1 MASVNTNDSRLAG
14 IIDERNQMAKEVQG
28 NYDKASGMTNSAYN
42 ELIQAAKDYGQQQ
55 ADIQQQKTD
64 QTLAEI
70 EQEKQKTERDYTK
83 EQKGAYADYVNQ
95 TDAYGVNAEKMAAAG
110 LTGSGYE
117 ESSKVRM
124 YNAYQNRVAV
134 ARQSLNDAITSYNN
148 QKTQAQIANSEAL
161 AQIAYQALQTQ
172 LQLTIE
178 NMQYQNELLNNL
190 TQQKLSV
197 NTSYNQLWQ
206 SMYNTLLGESQFNEQ
221 MDFSRQQFDYQKQ
234 QDAKKFEYQK
244 QRDAAEDAR
253 YAEQFNYQ
261 KWRDSVSDQQT
272 AEQLAFQKQQAAAES
287 ARQDQQF
294 NYQVQRD
301 AVSDDHWEKEYN
313 LTSTGFPDT
322 SVVQGNDSNVKL
334 LNKNTI
340 AVYTNKTYN
349 SRTGET
355 TETNPYWATFNTNQN
370 TTREQVLDWAR
381 KLGVDVSNY
390 VK

>member
-117 ESSKVRM
+117 ESSNVRM

-178 NMQYQNELLNNL
+178 NMQYQNELLNTL

-206 SMYNTLLGESQFNEQ
+206 SMYSTLLGESQFNEQ
-221 MDFSRQQFDYQKQ
+221 MDLQRKQFDLQKQ
-234 QDAKKFEYQK
+234 QFEWQKK
-244 QRDAAEDAR
+244 
-253 YAEQFNYQ
+253 
-261 KWRDSVSDQQT
+261 T
-272 AEQLAFQKQQAAAES
+272 ASSSGS
-287 ARQDQQF
+287 ARRSTTRSSGSDESNRAF
-294 NYQVQRD
+294 TDGSSNYSLEWISD
-301 AVSDDHWEKEYN
+301 NAVALRFSDGRTATLN
-313 LTSTGFPDT
+313 LTSDLTDEQKEQEIIKWAKRNGVT
-322 SVVQGNDSNVKL
+322 NLSN
-334 LNKNTI
+334 
-340 AVYTNKTYN
+340 
-349 SRTGET
+349 
-355 TETNPYWATFNTNQN
+355 
-370 TTREQVLDWAR
+370 
-381 KLGVDVSNY
+381 
-390 VK
+390 